1 MGWCCSFEV
10 LRTNGGFTRNETVA
24 VFVSTSALQWVLSFA
39 IPRWQCGPLLN
50 KNNAS
55 HEVLPAQPTLSTFW
69 TRSIKINCCNHV
81 IIINDKPTE
90 FLRSHCSRMTG
101 NKNLLLMTFF
111 NFQFYALTCKM
122 VAILR
127 NLGINNLRICKESQN
142 WSKNL

>member
-69 TRSIKINCCNHV
+69 TRSIKINCFNHV

-90 FLRSHCSRMTG
+90 LPRSYVQIEYCTYTIIRAEIYKKTL
-101 NKNLLLMTFF
+101 KKCF
-111 NFQFYALTCKM
+111 
-122 VAILR
+122 
-127 NLGINNLRICKESQN
+127 
-142 WSKNL
+142 